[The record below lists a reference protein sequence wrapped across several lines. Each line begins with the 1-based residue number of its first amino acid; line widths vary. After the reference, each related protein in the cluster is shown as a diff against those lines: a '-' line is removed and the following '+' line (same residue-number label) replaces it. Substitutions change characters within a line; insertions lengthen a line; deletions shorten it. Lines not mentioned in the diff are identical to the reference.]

1 MSNLNDLIKKHSWI
15 GEIEIDKLSS
25 VRWDNIE
32 EQRDKYTYS
41 NADYWVDEFL
51 KKLKKYKQCEFDNL
65 NGKGEKETYKVTY
78 ENDIVVLNKITG
90 NTLGINKNEKDSIL
104 LFLRIYSGCYR
115 GYALKHEIK
124 YPTVTREEFY
134 KIEKFMEEVRW
145 NI

>member
-1 MSNLNDLIKKHSWI
+1 MKNLNDLIKKHSWI

-32 EQRDKYTYS
+32 EQKDKYTYS
-41 NADYWVDEFL
+41 NAEYFVDEFL

-65 NGKGEKETYKVTY
+65 NRKDEKETYKATY

-115 GYALKHEIK
+115 GYTLKHEIK

-134 KIEKFMEEVRW
+134 KIEKFMEEIRW